1 MDVYTAQTEMLLKG
15 TRCHDLMVSYFFFS
29 VKQNSVVPEG
39 E

>member
-1 MDVYTAQTEMLLKG
+1 MDVYTTQTEMLLKG
-15 TRCHDLMVSYFFFS
+15 TRCHDLMVSFFFS